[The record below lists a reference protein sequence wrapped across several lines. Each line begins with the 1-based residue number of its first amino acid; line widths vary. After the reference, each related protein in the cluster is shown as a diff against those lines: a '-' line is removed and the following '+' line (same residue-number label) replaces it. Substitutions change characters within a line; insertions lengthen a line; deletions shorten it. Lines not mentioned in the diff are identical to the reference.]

1 MMPIMVWLF
10 LPFQTACC
18 LWERALYSKG
28 RLKKCVSA
36 LFRRP
41 AVSGGDT
48 AAGWAGKCCVL
59 PAVTGFQTAFGFMIT
74 MCRSASSI
82 GTDSLSTFTI
92 STFSGTCSSSS

>member
-1 MMPIMVWLF
+1 MVWLF

-48 AAGWAGKCCVL
+48 AAGWAGRFV
-59 PAVTGFQTAFGFMIT
+59 
-74 MCRSASSI
+74 CRP
-82 GTDSLSTFTI
+82 L
-92 STFSGTCSSSS
+92 